1 MGRSDSSTQLGSH
14 SGFCAVGHGPV
25 ETASTRI
32 AQGSP
37 RRSISAWVLLFFVRA
52 YILFL
57 SPIFGGSCRF
67 HPSCSNYA
75 LEAVS
80 THGARRGAWLAA
92 KRLLRCS
99 PFTKGGF
106 DPVPEILYQEDALRE
121 VPSDAVSAAEIAAK
135 TPEHRPTKAVV
146 AETWSAAG
154 SLGVER
160 RL

>member
-1 MGRSDSSTQLGSH
+1 MGRCDSSTQLGSH
-14 SGFCAVGHGPV
+14 GGICAAGHGAI
-25 ETASTRI
+25 EAASPRI
-32 AQGSP
+32 ADGNQ
-37 RRSISAWVLLFFVRA
+37 RRSLSAWILLLIVRA

-57 SPIFGGSCRF
+57 SPIFGGACRF
-67 HPSCSNYA
+67 YPSCSNYTY
-75 LEAVS
+75 EAVCV
-80 THGARRGAWLAA
+80 HGARRGAWLAIR
-92 KRLLRCS
+92 RLLRCS

-135 TPEHRPTKAVV
+135 TPAHRPTKAVV
-146 AETWSAAG
+146 TETWSAAG